1 MGADKYCGH
10 KMTEDGKEVEKRKSE
25 LEQLLYGEA
34 RKYNRQAIFHEAMG
48 FATFYISMLFG
59 GLAVVGG
66 FIKSISIPP
75 ELISVCAAIGT
86 GAALLSREAKYRI
99 HANWN
104 YAVRDTAE
112 QLATRLKFEAP
123 HPASRESVAA
133 ISEEWRRRRAELG
146 TEMSIILGSPSS
158 AESRRPRQKA

>member
-1 MGADKYCGH
+1 
-10 KMTEDGKEVEKRKSE
+10 MTEEGEEVKKRKSE
-25 LEQLLYGEA
+25 LVLLLHGEA
-34 RKYNRQAIFHEAMG
+34 RKHNRQAYFHEGMG

-112 QLATRLKFEAP
+112 QLVTRLRFETP
-123 HPASRESVAA
+123 LPASREDVAA
-133 ISEEWRRRRAELG
+133 LSEEWRRRRAELG
-146 TEMSIILGSPSS
+146 IEMSIILGSPSP